1 MSRTFNI
8 LSRTE
13 TAVTAVF
20 ASVLSVVTVGA
31 VAALFATAT
40 PTEVLNANVAHV
52 TFEKVTI
59 TGSKAI

>member
-1 MSRTFNI
+1 MNRTFNI

-13 TAVTAVF
+13 IAASAVF
-20 ASVLSVVTVGA
+20 ASVLSVVTIGA

-40 PTEVLNANVAHV
+40 PSEAPNTNVAQV

>member
-13 TAVTAVF
+13 NAITAVF

-40 PTEVLNANVAHV
+40 STEVLNTNVAQV

-59 TGSKAI
+59 TGSKSI

>member
-1 MSRTFNI
+1 MSRTFNS

-13 TAVTAVF
+13 AAVTAGF

-40 PTEVLNANVAHV
+40 PTEVLNTNVAQV

-59 TGSKAI
+59 TGSKSI

>member
-1 MSRTFNI
+1 MNRTFNI

-13 TAVTAVF
+13 TAVAAVF

-40 PTEVLNANVAHV
+40 PTEVPSTNVAHV

-59 TGSKAI
+59 TGSKSI

>member
-1 MSRTFNI
+1 MNRTFNI

-20 ASVLSVVTVGA
+20 AGVLSVVTVGA

-40 PTEVLNANVAHV
+40 PSESIPTNVANV

-59 TGSKAI
+59 TGSKSI

>member
-40 PTEVLNANVAHV
+40 PTEALNTNVAQV

>member
-20 ASVLSVVTVGA
+20 AGVLSVVSVGA

-40 PTEVLNANVAHV
+40 PTEVLNANVAQV

>member
-40 PTEVLNANVAHV
+40 PTELLNANVAQV

-59 TGSKAI
+59 TGSKSI

>member
-13 TAVTAVF
+13 TAIAAVF
-20 ASVLSVVTVGA
+20 ASVLSVVSVGA

-40 PTEVLNANVAHV
+40 PTEVLNANVAQV

>member
-20 ASVLSVVTVGA
+20 AGVLSVVSVGA
-31 VAALFATAT
+31 VAALFAMAT
-40 PTEVLNANVAHV
+40 PTEVLNAIVAQV

-59 TGSKAI
+59 TGSKSI

>member
-1 MSRTFNI
+1 MNRTFKV

-20 ASVLSVVTVGA
+20 ASALSAVTVGA
-31 VAALFATAT
+31 VAALFATAA
-40 PTEVLNANVAHV
+40 PTEDTLTNVAQV

-59 TGSKAI
+59 TGSKSI

>member
-20 ASVLSVVTVGA
+20 ASVVSVLSIGA

-40 PTEVLNANVAHV
+40 PTEVRNTNVAQV